1 VVNEASEAQ
10 VEDPL
15 GRSVRLDNERWAHI
29 VDARP
34 MLADHRDKVLGAIE
48 SPDHH
53 IVDVRPGEDWY
64 YLAGVGPSRWLKVV
78 VAFHGESSGR
88 VITAFPRRA
97 MP

>member
-1 VVNEASEAQ
+1 VADEAPKAQ
-10 VEDPL
+10 IEDPL
-15 GRSVRLDNERWAHI
+15 GRSVRLENERWAHI

-34 MLADHRDKVLGAIE
+34 MLADHHDTVLEAIE
-48 SPDHH
+48 HPDHH
-53 IVDVRPGEDWY
+53 IADARPGEDWY

-78 VAFHGESSGR
+78 VAFHGKPSGR